1 IEQASNQVSAAYGQ
15 VLRRPIATLTLL
27 QRRPLVVGIAGE
39 VNRPGSYTLTAENTL
54 FPTLTQ
60 LLETAEGITQ
70 SADLRQVEVRRQTAQ
85 GSQTFRVDLWQLLES
100 GDARYNIALRD
111 GDSIFIPS
119 TQVSLE
125 EASLLANASFYASST
140 QPITVSV
147 VGEVFRPGPYSLR
160 GGATRTG
167 QAGVPG
173 GEVSSSDNQPVTVAS
188 ALQVAGGIKPKANL
202 RQVQVRRLTRSGQEQ
217 VIDVDL
223 WQLLQTGDL
232 RQNLV
237 LQAGDTVFVPTA
249 TDTLTAAETTL
260 MGEASFSPN
269 TINVNV
275 VGEVKNSGTVA
286 VPPNTPLNQAL
297 LAAGGFNTRAREDA
311 VVLVRLNPDGTVS
324 RREVPIDFSQGV
336 DEARNPL
343 LQNNDIVIVGE
354 SGLANFSDTV
364 GTVASPLGALLSIFG
379 APFRLFNLFR

>member
-1 IEQASNQVSAAYGQ
+1 MSKVPCLQMQHWGSVFPLVGAFLIAGGVFTPSSLAQTMPSFPLTAPPTAPPPLSESAYTLGAGDILKVDLFRLPQYSGEQQVQADGSLNLPLAGKVLVAGMTIEQASNQVSAAYGQ

-147 VGEVFRPGPYSLR
+147 VGEVFRPGP
-160 GGATRTG
+160 
-167 QAGVPG
+167 
-173 GEVSSSDNQPVTVAS
+173 
-188 ALQVAGGIKPKANL
+188 
-202 RQVQVRRLTRSGQEQ
+202 
-217 VIDVDL
+217 
-223 WQLLQTGDL
+223 
-232 RQNLV
+232 
-237 LQAGDTVFVPTA
+237 
-249 TDTLTAAETTL
+249 
-260 MGEASFSPN
+260 
-269 TINVNV
+269 
-275 VGEVKNSGTVA
+275 
-286 VPPNTPLNQAL
+286 
-297 LAAGGFNTRAREDA
+297 
-311 VVLVRLNPDGTVS
+311 
-324 RREVPIDFSQGV
+324 
-336 DEARNPL
+336 
-343 LQNNDIVIVGE
+343 
-354 SGLANFSDTV
+354 
-364 GTVASPLGALLSIFG
+364 
-379 APFRLFNLFR
+379 